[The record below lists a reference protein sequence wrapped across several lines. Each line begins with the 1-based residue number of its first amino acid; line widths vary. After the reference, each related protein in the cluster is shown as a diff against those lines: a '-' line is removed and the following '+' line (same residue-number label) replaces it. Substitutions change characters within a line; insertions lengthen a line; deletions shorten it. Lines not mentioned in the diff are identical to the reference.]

1 MRMIRFVLR
10 LYKIPFMLLL
20 LAVALMAMCSCST
33 VKYVPVES
41 VRIDSVRVTDIMHDS
56 IHVHDS
62 IYVHE
67 KADTVYVTRWRTEY
81 REALRVD
88 TVHVVRTDSVQKVVA
103 VPRELTRAQQ
113 LKMDVGGGVLWA
125 MMIIVP
131 VALFVLYRKFIK

>member
-1 MRMIRFVLR
+1 MIRFV
-10 LYKIPFMLLL
+10 LL

-33 VKYVPVES
+33 VKYVPVEN

-56 IHVHDS
+56 IHVRDS
-62 IYVHE
+62 VLIHE
-67 KADTVYVTRWRTEY
+67 KADTVFVTRWRTEY

-103 VPRELTRAQQ
+103 VPRELTRAQR

-125 MMIIVP
+125 IPIML
-131 VALFVLYRKFIK
+131 ALYVLYRKFLK